1 MPPGKW
7 HISFWPRIQGG
18 IMEGASAERAER
30 AARSAKCPAALSV
43 ALFAALATGCTPW
56 GQYKANGCKVGPNYC
71 KPSAAIAD
79 QWIDAADK
87 RLSSEEPDLSHWW
100 TALGDPK
107 LDELIQSAYR
117 QNLSLREAGF
127 RILQARS
134 QLAIQMGNLF
144 PQTQQAFGSYQ
155 RAAISTLAANQE
167 LLPNRFFSN
176 WDLGFNL
183 SWELDFW
190 GRFRRAIDSA
200 ADALDASVFDYDDVL
215 VTLLGDVA
223 STYVEIRT
231 LQQEIAYVRD
241 NIKIQNESLGIAKAR
256 FAGGLTSE
264 LDAEQAESQLAQ
276 TEALIPQFEKR
287 LRQAN
292 DRLCVLLGIPT
303 EDLVKK
309 LGDEAIPTTSPD
321 IVVGIPADLL
331 TRRPDIRRAER
342 IAAAQCEQ
350 IGIAEAELY
359 PAIAI
364 TGTVGFDAARF
375 TNLFKDHSFQSS
387 IGPGF
392 QWNVL
397 NYGRLVNNVRLQ
409 WAKFYELV
417 TAYRQTV
424 LQANSEAEDGIVEF
438 LQSQLQAQALQRS
451 VGASSRAVDLA
462 VVQYK
467 NGLVDFNRVALLEQN
482 LVQQQD
488 LLAQAQGDIA
498 LGLVHTYRALGGGWE
513 IRCTGQGDRGEVGVA
528 PPGPK
533 NVEEL
538 PPGKPAPGSKT
549 PSQPRQSR
557 PSQRGL
563 PLPGPA
569 DELQP
574 NPSSEI
580 PPPTPQA
587 KSQHGPTLRAA
598 NATVPVDTANS
609 TSELSD
615 KPLRLRYSNDA
626 RAMISHAGLLPGDR
640 GETRFLR

>member
-1 MPPGKW
+1 
-7 HISFWPRIQGG
+7 
-18 IMEGASAERAER
+18 MEGASAKL
-30 AARSAKCPAALSV
+30 AAQIAKCALVLSV
-43 ALFAALATGCTPW
+43 ALVAALTTGCTPW
-56 GQYKANGCKVGPNYC
+56 GEYKSNGCKVGPNYC

-100 TALGDPK
+100 TALGDTK
-107 LDELIQSAYR
+107 LDDLIQTAYR
-117 QNLSLREAGF
+117 QNLTLREAGF
-127 RILQARS
+127 RILQARAE
-134 QLAIQMGNLF
+134 LAIQMGNLF
-144 PQTQQAFGSYQ
+144 PQTQQAFGNYQ
-155 RAAISTLAANQE
+155 RGAISTLAANQQ

-190 GRFRRAIDSA
+190 GRFRRAIDAA

-241 NIKIQNESLGIAKAR
+241 NIKIQNESLDIAKAR

-303 EDLVKK
+303 EDLMKK

-375 TNLFKDHSFQSS
+375 SNLFKDHSFQSS

-417 TAYRQTV
+417 TAYRRTV

-451 VGASSRAVDLA
+451 VAASSRAVDLA

-513 IRCTGQGDRGEVGVA
+513 LRCEGQGESDEKGVA

-533 NVEEL
+533 NVDEL
-538 PPGKPAPGSKT
+538 PPGKPGPGAKT

-557 PSQRGL
+557 PSPRGV

-574 NPSSEI
+574 NPGSEI

-587 KSQHGPTLRAA
+587 KSQRSPMLRAA
-598 NATVPVDTANS
+598 SAVQTANS
-609 TSELSD
+609 GRELSD
-615 KPLRLRYSNDA
+615 KPMRLRYSNDA
-626 RAMISHAGLLPGDR
+626 PTEISHAGLLPEDR
-640 GETRFLR
+640 GETRYLR